1 MAGCTGSAQ
10 WLGGCSPTTTPSSHQ
25 LTHKSADQGVNLLLV
40 QLLPFGPIPR
50 SPDMN
55 CNMQNVLHGGTSIP
69 IKSCQ
74 AHLHLPPVQTI
85 PYQPPPLG
93 PLLDNNPVIQKALHI
108 KDMLCLKPQLARP
121 SAITSPFAHLLLDM
135 LHMCVCL
142 VASLSPS
149 ISEKL
154 PEVLCAAAA
163 AAACCWRLLPAAAHR
178 PLHLHPS
185 GCPCLRSAYET

>member
-1 MAGCTGSAQ
+1 MVQAKPMAGCPGSAQ

-40 QLLPFGPIPR
+40 QLLAFGPIPR

-55 CNMQNVLHGGTSIP
+55 GNMQNVRHWGTSIP

-74 AHLHLPPVQTI
+74 AHLRLPRVQTI

-93 PLLDNNPVIQKALHI
+93 PLLDNNPVIQRALHT

-121 SAITSPFAHLLLDM
+121 SSKRHYISICTS
-135 LHMCVCL
+135 
-142 VASLSPS
+142 ASLSPS

-154 PEVLCAAAA
+154 PEVLCATAD
-163 AAACCWRLLPAAAHR
+163 AAACCWRLLPAAAHLL
-178 PLHLHPS
+178 LHLHPS
-185 GCPCLRSAYET
+185 GCPCLHSAYET